1 MAHKAFSPE
10 NKHWDFRGGVWVN
23 PPPQQYHRFSVLIFA
38 LVQVRFVPQQSDKSE
53 RGHDAAGSPGGS
65 APPCDADTT
74 ARAFA
79 SLEGLTAGQIA
90 CRDDDDL
97 SFGWGAA
104 SSSSASRSFEF
115 PSASAS
121 FALPPPVDAPISA
134 PAPSAMLPSDTGSDG
149 RSPLFHRGPSRQQR
163 SDSGR
168 SRSSTADAPSLTQ
181 VAHMI
186 WGSN

>member
-1 MAHKAFSPE
+1 
-10 NKHWDFRGGVWVN
+10 
-23 PPPQQYHRFSVLIFA
+23 
-38 LVQVRFVPQQSDKSE
+38 VPQQSDKSE
-53 RGHDAAGSPGGS
+53 RGHDASGSPGGG
-65 APPCDADTT
+65 APPSDTDT
-74 ARAFA
+74 SARAFA

-104 SSSSASRSFEF
+104 PSSSAPSRSFEF
-115 PSASAS
+115 PGGSGS

-134 PAPSAMLPSDTGSDG
+134 PAPSAAPPSDAGADG
-149 RSPLFHRGPSRQQR
+149 RSPLFHRGPGRQQR